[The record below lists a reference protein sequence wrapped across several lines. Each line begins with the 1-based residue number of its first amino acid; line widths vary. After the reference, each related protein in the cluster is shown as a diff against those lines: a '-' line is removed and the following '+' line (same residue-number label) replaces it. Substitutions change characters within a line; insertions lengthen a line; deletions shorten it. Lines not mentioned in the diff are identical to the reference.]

1 MNFIFNPLNNIFVEN
16 LILEMLKRFFE
27 GFITIFPF
35 IYTDE
40 KLIRYF
46 PEDIY
51 KNDWKNIGNDL
62 KTILR
67 KNERE

>member
-1 MNFIFNPLNNIFVEN
+1 
-16 LILEMLKRFFE
+16 MLKRFFE